1 MNFPKPPEPPQPPPP
16 PPSDH
21 LFPHLYTVY
30 YKKNNSTNL
39 RFLKDFQSTIYEQ
52 FKKMFIS
59 KPSNKQQNIPKCKK
73 INSETLMELASDK
86 KANINRTKA
95 NKKVPLRAQSNQTEP
110 HHVIRIPS
118 FPSIET
124 SSFSSTNSIILERK
138 GVSFSSN
145 NSSNINVYRP
155 LFTNSTFYLINIF
168 LFIVCVITLLLFI
181 FMISLMSRKYF
192 NILYLIFNLGYLFT
206 LMEIC

>member
-16 PPSDH
+16 PPSKY

-52 FKKMFIS
+52 FKKTFIS
-59 KPSNKQQNIPKCKK
+59 KPSNNQQNNPKCKK
-73 INSETLMELASDK
+73 INSETLLELASDK
-86 KANINRTKA
+86 QALTKTKA
-95 NKKVPLRAQSNQTEP
+95 NKKTPLHVQSNQTEP

-118 FPSIET
+118 LPSIET
-124 SSFSSTNSIILERK
+124 SSSSSINSIILERK
-138 GVSFSSN
+138 GVSFSPN

-181 FMISLMSRKYF
+181 VMISLMSRKYF
-192 NILYLIFNLGYLFT
+192 KIRF
-206 LMEIC
+206 